1 MTRTVTVTGQGT
13 ARVVPDS
20 AVVNVA
26 AVFRARSVE
35 EAFAG
40 VTSAVEAIFARART
54 FVDPKEI
61 GSRGLNVWPAH
72 DDAGRQSG
80 FECRHTVKIRCA
92 SLEVAGPLLTAV
104 IAEVGDRLEVEGVS
118 LEAGDTSAAQQ
129 TAREEAY
136 ADAVARATHLA
147 GLAETVLGQPVAIS
161 EGGAAQPFGR
171 EMRAFAAN
179 KADMSFEPGEHAIGA
194 ALTVTFALGDD

>member
-40 VTSAVEAIFARART
+40 VASAVEAIGASART
-54 FVDPKEI
+54 FVDPENV
-61 GSRGLNVWPAH
+61 GSRGLNVWPSH
-72 DDAGRQSG
+72 DDAGRQAG
-80 FECRHTVKIRCA
+80 FECRHAVQVRCP
-92 SLEVAGPLLTAV
+92 SLDVAGPLLTAL
-104 IAEVGDRLEVEGVS
+104 IAGVGDRLEVEGVS
-118 LEAGDTSAAQQ
+118 LEASDTSAAQEA
-129 TAREEAY
+129 AREQAY

-147 GLAETVLGQPVAIS
+147 GLAESVLGRPVAIS
-161 EGGAAQPFGR
+161 EGGGR
-171 EMRAFAAN
+171 HSRSAGRCWR
-179 KADMSFEPGEHAIGA
+179 PPRQ
-194 ALTVTFALGDD
+194 T

>member
-40 VTSAVEAIFARART
+40 VTSAVEAIGASART
-54 FVDPKEI
+54 FVDPENV
-61 GSRGLNVWPAH
+61 GSRGLNVWPSH
-72 DDAGRQSG
+72 DNDGRQAG
-80 FECRHTVKIRCA
+80 FECRHAVQVRCP
-92 SLEVAGPLLTAV
+92 SLDVAGPLLTAL

-118 LEAGDTSAAQQ
+118 LEANDTSTAQA
-129 TAREEAY
+129 TAREAAY
-136 ADAVARATHLA
+136 ADAVARATHVA
-147 GLAETVLGQPVAIS
+147 GLAETVLGRPVAIT
-161 EGGAAQPFGR
+161 EGGAAEPAGW
-171 EMRAFAAN
+171 EMLSAT
-179 KADMSFEPGEHAIGA
+179 KADMTFEPGEHTIGA
-194 ALTVTFALGDD
+194 SLTVTFALGAD